1 MYNKK
6 KPKKRTC
13 RQKRQAVQIISRI
26 RDIRNKHEER
36 MARAVEFSG
45 KISSFTRY
53 LAITSLALV
62 WMLVESK
69 IIGLRELLQDVRVQI
84 LIILCLL
91 VLLFELVH
99 LLLNVVV
106 NLIYAN
112 AKLTK
117 PLSYVKKQKKT
128 EVVATTFP
136 KSVIKIEWWIW
147 GIKVMCLMVA
157 FITFCYLLLDI
168 MFD

>member
-1 MYNKK
+1 MC
-6 KPKKRTC
+6 C
-13 RQKRQAVQIISRI
+13 REGQTINRI

-53 LAITSLALV
+53 LAITGLALV
-62 WMLVESK
+62 WMLIESK
-69 IIGLRELLQDVRVQI
+69 IIGLRELLLDLRVQI
-84 LIILCLL
+84 LIISCLL

-117 PLSYVKKQKKT
+117 PCNYSAPL
-128 EVVATTFP
+128 
-136 KSVIKIEWWIW
+136 
-147 GIKVMCLMVA
+147 
-157 FITFCYLLLDI
+157 
-168 MFD
+168 

>member
-1 MYNKK
+1 
-6 KPKKRTC
+6 
-13 RQKRQAVQIISRI
+13 
-26 RDIRNKHEER
+26 

-106 NLIYAN
+106 NLIDAN

-136 KSVIKIEWWIW
+136 KSVIKIE
-147 GIKVMCLMVA
+147 
-157 FITFCYLLLDI
+157 
-168 MFD
+168 